1 MIPCCLSII
10 SRKEYENRLG
20 AGLVGGDQGKHHRC
34 PNDANEAH
42 ELIQKMESNTCH
54 FAIGYGARMA
64 PCCLSII
71 SREEYE
77 NRLGAGLVGGDQ
89 GKHHRCPNDANE
101 AHDLIQKMEAN
112 NKKAIEE
119 GQLCGGRVAHGPIPC
134 AEGLTCVGRGQEV
147 DIPGTCR
154 RTGGSCP
161 NNDAVT
167 CLV

>member
-10 SRKEYENRLG
+10 SQEEYENTPEGGLLG
-20 AGLVGGDQGKHHRC
+20 GGQGKYHRC
-34 PNDANEAH
+34 PYDAYEAH

-77 NRLGAGLVGGDQ
+77 NRLEGGLVGGDQ

-101 AHDLIQKMEAN
+101 AHELIQKMETN
-112 NKKAIEE
+112 NKKGNSRFFTNGADLMI
-119 GQLCGGRVAHGPIPC
+119 LYNTKYRFRYNVMF
-134 AEGLTCVGRGQEV
+134 LK
-147 DIPGTCR
+147 
-154 RTGGSCP
+154 
-161 NNDAVT
+161 
-167 CLV
+167 